1 MRTEHK
7 NEKVYKKSSELNL
20 TKKTPVNERVLME
33 LIVTMR
39 QDIGLATVTQNI
51 IHRFDGWKEVIEAM
65 G

>member
-1 MRTEHK
+1 
-7 NEKVYKKSSELNL
+7 
-20 TKKTPVNERVLME
+20 ME

-39 QDIGLATVTQNI
+39 QDVGLAAVTQNI